1 MLIIKLIAL
10 TAFLFLPG
18 YLAISLL
25 LGEKAGTG
33 GGERIFLAATCG
45 CAVVALMAE
54 ALGLAGHFGWQPLL
68 ACWLVLCLALLIP
81 ARRRLAWLGR
91 VKKQEWAALALL
103 VLVGLA
109 LFLPPG
115 RVVFGWNDD
124 GVYSDIAA
132 RMQREGDVHIQV
144 EVVSEVA
151 PERRD
156 MVFVPQTDDRAKFE
170 SYLYKQ
176 YFITDFPAGKVVP
189 QLFYLWPSFMAIFA
203 LFLGPDRMFYAIT
216 FAALLSLAGIFL
228 LARRM
233 LGKRWPLAAVML
245 AAISPL
251 MIYFA
256 KYTTSEMFTMALF
269 IAATLVLL
277 AYLKETD
284 RREKIGEAIL
294 AVLLSSA
301 CFFVR
306 IDFYILL
313 PPLLLVF
320 FWRRINHEWER
331 SDTVFIVL
339 FVLGFSLAVLTARLA
354 SAPYFSTIFNYSFE
368 GPRRYFAIIGLAA
381 AVAFIVFFFFPSLL
395 NGIPGRLR
403 RSSRWWKSLTWIALT
418 GAFIFFYFIR
428 PAIGDHEIVKYGI
441 ISTTQG
447 LLYDSQNLI
456 RWGWYFSFPGLL
468 LLFAGYGLAV
478 TTEHGKSWSPM
489 LATGLFATSFYL
501 WSMRCTPLQIMV
513 MRRIVPV
520 VFPLAVIMIIYAL
533 KRIADWPVPVGAAAW
548 ARLLWP
554 LRRVIVGLLLL
565 YLMVFSIVAAWPIFG
580 LGEGGNQAEV
590 VAAAHQA
597 AAGGTL
603 LMDFNAGDLFGP
615 PLLSLAG
622 QPNAWL
628 TSNSITASEDFR
640 YLLEDLGFPERPVY
654 LLWRPRLSGSEINM
668 AGGLGLEYV
677 AGLSWREEGLE
688 ISFEHRPDRRVT
700 IDEPFEI
707 YRIVPND

>member
-1 MLIIKLIAL
+1 MLIIKFIAL

-18 YLAISLL
+18 YLAVSLL
-25 LGEKAGTG
+25 LGEKSEMG
-33 GGERIFLAATCG
+33 GGEKIFLAATCG
-45 CAVVALMAE
+45 CAAVALMAE
-54 ALGLAGHFGWQPLL
+54 ALGLAGRFGLWPLL

-91 VKKQEWAALALL
+91 VRKREWAALVLL
-103 VLVGLA
+103 ALVGLVI
-109 LFLPPG
+109 FLPPG

-132 RMQREGDVHIQV
+132 RMQREGDIHMQV

-151 PERRD
+151 PERQG
-156 MVFVPQTDDRAKFE
+156 MVFAPQTDERLKFE

-176 YFITDFPAGKVVP
+176 YFITDSSAGKVMP
-189 QLFYLWPSFMAIFA
+189 QLFYLWPSFMAVFA
-203 LFLGPDRMFYAIT
+203 LFLGPAHMFYAIT
-216 FAALLSLAGIFL
+216 FAALLSLAGILL

-233 LGKRWPLAAVML
+233 LGRRWPLAAVLL

-269 IAATLVLL
+269 LAMALALL
-277 AYLKETD
+277 AYQEEAG
-284 RREKIGEAIL
+284 RREKMGEAIL
-294 AVLLSSA
+294 AAFFATA

-306 IDFYILL
+306 IDFYVLL

-320 FWRRINHEWER
+320 FWRRINYEWER
-331 SDTVFIVL
+331 SDTLFIVL
-339 FVLGFSLAVLTARLA
+339 FVLGFSLAVLTARLV
-354 SAPYFSTIFNYSFE
+354 SGPYFSSIFNY
-368 GPRRYFAIIGLAA
+368 GFAGVRKYLAIAGLAA
-381 AVAFIVFFFFPSLL
+381 TAAFALFFFFPGWLK
-395 NGIPGRLR
+395 GIPGRLR
-403 RSSRWWKSLTWIALT
+403 RRSHLWKTLTWIALA
-418 GAFIFFYFIR
+418 GAFVFFYFIR
-428 PAIGDHEIVKYGI
+428 PAIGDHDSIMYGI
-441 ISTTQG
+441 ISTTSG
-447 LLYDSQNLI
+447 PTYDSQNLI

-478 TTEHGKSWSPM
+478 TREHRRSWSPM
-489 LATGLFATSFYL
+489 LATGLFATFVYL

-513 MRRIVPV
+513 MRRIIPV
-520 VFPLAVIMIIYAL
+520 IFPLAVMMIVYAL
-533 KRIADWPVPVGAAAW
+533 KRLADWTVPPGAAAW
-548 ARLLWP
+548 IRILWP
-554 LRRVIVGLLLL
+554 LRKVVAGLLLL
-565 YLMVFSIVAAWPIFG
+565 YLVIFSVAVAWPIFR

-597 AAGGTL
+597 AADGTL

-615 PLLSLAG
+615 PLLSLEG

-628 TSNSITASEDFR
+628 TSNTITASEDFR
-640 YLLEDLGFPERPVY
+640 YLLADLGFPERPVY
-654 LLWRPRLSGSEINM
+654 LLWRPRLSGSEIRL
-668 AGGLGLEYV
+668 AGGLGLEHV
-677 AGLSWREEGLE
+677 TDLTWREESLQ

-707 YRIVPND
+707 YRIVPGD